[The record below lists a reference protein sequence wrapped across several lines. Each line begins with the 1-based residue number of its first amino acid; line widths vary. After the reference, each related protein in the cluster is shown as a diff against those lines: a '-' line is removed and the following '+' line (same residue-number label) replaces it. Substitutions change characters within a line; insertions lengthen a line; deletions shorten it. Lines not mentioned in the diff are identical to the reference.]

1 MLVLFL
7 SILEN
12 DDERRRFTNIYEQY
26 HEKMEQVA
34 IRILQEQHDAED
46 AVQNSFVQIIRHF
59 EKVYTISCEELLFCS
74 K

>member
-26 HEKMEQVA
+26 HEKNGTGRNA
-34 IRILQEQHDAED
+34 YLAGT
-46 AVQNSFVQIIRHF
+46 A
-59 EKVYTISCEELLFCS
+59 
-74 K
+74 

>member
-34 IRILQEQHDAED
+34 IRTCR
-46 AVQNSFVQIIRHF
+46 NSMMRKMQFKTH
-59 EKVYTISCEELLFCS
+59 LFR
-74 K
+74 